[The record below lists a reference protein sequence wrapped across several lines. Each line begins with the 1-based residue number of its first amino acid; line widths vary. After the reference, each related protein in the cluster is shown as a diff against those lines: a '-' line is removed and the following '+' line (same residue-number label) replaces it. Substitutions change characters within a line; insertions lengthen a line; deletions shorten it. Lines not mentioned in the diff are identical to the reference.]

1 MTKISMTKKDLIEH
15 MSLEIG
21 VSKRAAEMAVEAF
34 IKIVAGQMRQPG
46 HEVIMR
52 GFGTFKAKSVP
63 ARTGRNPKTGAPVE
77 IPPRL
82 KVTFKPS
89 KAAA

>member
-1 MTKISMTKKDLIEH
+1 MTKKDLIEH
-15 MSLEIG
+15 MALEMG

-63 ARTGRNPKTGAPVE
+63 ARTGRNPTTGEVIE
-77 IPPRL
+77 IPEHI

-89 KAAA
+89 KVM